1 VQRSPLPVDVRRQS
15 WWKLTPLR
23 IIAVYVIAGGLW
35 ILLSD
40 ELLAIL
46 IRDQTR
52 LLHLEMLGN
61 WLYILLTAVML
72 YLLIRRNLLTVHR
85 STEALLQNEV
95 QFREELE
102 QRVVERTREIE
113 QRRKV
118 AEGLRD
124 MLRAINSARP
134 LRQVLEMIVTRT
146 GQLLDVRAAAIYR
159 RQDIGKP
166 LVMWMADESPQQIY
180 ALGSCPL
187 AKHAWEQVVT
197 TSQPAFITDAD
208 LAVQGPVD
216 TEEGTRCR
224 AVLAVPLLVK
234 GDVYGGLFLF
244 HATPRPKSDE
254 ELELLVTLADQAVL
268 AIENARLRAEARQS
282 AVAAERSRLA
292 RDLHD
297 SVTQTLYSIML
308 YAEATNLAMQAGKQ
322 DVSAKNLQELRNMAH
337 EAMLDMRMLIFELH
351 PPVLEEAGL
360 AAALQARLAAVEA
373 RAGLQTEVQ
382 VEGERR
388 LPLALEE
395 EIFWI
400 AQEALNNAAK
410 HSQAKKVAV
419 SLNFEENRV
428 ALVIKDD
435 GKGFDPAQ
443 IKQAGGMGM
452 RGIEERVQRIQ
463 GQLEIASSPE
473 EGTTLTLI
481 VVV

>member
-1 VQRSPLPVDVRRQS
+1 MPLDGSRHS
-15 WWKLTPLR
+15 WWKLTPLP
-23 IIAVYVIAGGLW
+23 IIVVYVIVGGLW

-40 ELLAIL
+40 ELLGIL
-46 IRDQTR
+46 VRDQTQ

-61 WLYILLTAVML
+61 WLYILMTAGML
-72 YLLIRRNLLTVHR
+72 YILIRRNLLTVHKT
-85 STEALLQNEV
+85 TEALLQNEV
-95 QFREELE
+95 QFREKLE

-124 MLRAINSARP
+124 MLQAINSARP
-134 LRQVLEMIVTRT
+134 LKQVLEMIVTRT
-146 GQLLDVRAAAIYR
+146 GQLLDVRAVAIYR
-159 RQDIGKP
+159 RQDLGKP
-166 LVMWMADESPQQIY
+166 LVMWRADESSAQIY
-180 ALGSCPL
+180 TLGYCPL
-187 AKHAWEQVVT
+187 AKRAWEQVLT
-197 TSQPAFITDAD
+197 TGQPAFITDAD
-208 LAVQGPVD
+208 IAAQVPVD

-234 GDVYGGLFLF
+234 SEVYGGLFLF
-244 HATPRPKSDE
+244 HATPHPKSDE
-254 ELELLVTLADQAVL
+254 ELELVVTLADQAVL

-308 YAEATNLAMQAGKQ
+308 YAEATNLAMQSGKQ
-322 DVSAKNLQELRNMAH
+322 DVSAKNLLELRNMAH

-373 RAGLQTEVQ
+373 RAGLETEVQ
-382 VEGERR
+382 VVGERR

-400 AQEALNNAAK
+400 TQEALNNAAK
-410 HSQAKKVAV
+410 HAQAKKVAV
-419 SLNFEENRV
+419 YLNFEEHRV
-428 ALVIKDD
+428 KLVVKDN
-435 GKGFDPAQ
+435 GKGFDAVHV
-443 IKQAGGMGM
+443 KQGGGMGM

-463 GQLEIASSPE
+463 GQLEITSSPE

-481 VVV
+481 VAV

>member
-1 VQRSPLPVDVRRQS
+1 VQGSSLPVDVHHHS

-23 IIAVYVIAGGLW
+23 IIVVYVIAGGSW
-35 ILLSD
+35 ILFSD
-40 ELLAIL
+40 ELLGIL
-46 IRDQTR
+46 VHDQTR
-52 LLHLEMLGN
+52 LWHLTMLGN

-72 YLLIRRNLLTVHR
+72 YLVIRRNLLTIHKT
-85 STEALLQNEV
+85 TEALLQDEV
-95 QFREELE
+95 QFREKLE

-134 LRQVLEMIVTRT
+134 LKQVLEMIVTRA

-159 RQDIGKP
+159 RQDLEKP
-166 LVMWMADESPQQIY
+166 LVMWRADESPQQIY
-180 ALGSCPL
+180 TLGHCPL
-187 AKHAWEQVVT
+187 AQRAWEQALAT
-197 TSQPAFITDAD
+197 NQPAFIADTDIG
-208 LAVQGPVD
+208 VQVSAD
-216 TEEGTRCR
+216 TEEGIPCC
-224 AVLAVPLLVK
+224 AVLVVPILVK
-234 GDVYGGLFLF
+234 GEVYGGLFLF
-244 HATPRPKSDE
+244 HTTPHSMSGE
-254 ELELLVTLADQAVL
+254 ETELVVILADQAAL

-322 DVSAKNLQELRNMAH
+322 DVSTKNLQELRNMAH

-373 RAGLQTEVQ
+373 RAGLHTEVQ

-410 HSQAKKVAV
+410 HAQAKKVAV
-419 SLNFEENRV
+419 HLSFEENRV
-428 ALVIKDD
+428 KLVIKDN
-435 GKGFDPAQ
+435 GKGFDTAQ

-452 RGIEERVQRIQ
+452 RGIEERVQHIR
-463 GQLEIASSPE
+463 GQLAIASSPE
-473 EGTTLTLI
+473 EGTTLTLT
-481 VVV
+481 VAV